1 MKPLFICILLLISSF
16 FINAQ
21 SVNNGNFSS
30 GATGWGC
37 NPETN
42 AESVYGGST
51 SNAVAEIDSEAG
63 LCQTISGFTIGSVYR
78 FSLSYSRRTGGCAG
92 PNPANGIIT
101 ISNGALS
108 ANISSS
114 VSSYSLQSSVF
125 TFTATRTTLTLS
137 IAASFSSPTTCGLI
151 IDNVAI
157 NLYSG
162 LPVELVS
169 FNAHVNGK
177 EDVLEWKTAS
187 ETNNAFFS
195 IERSQDALNWQELQT
210 IKGSG
215 NSGEM
220 KRYSTTVDETI
231 PGICYYRLKQTDYDK
246 TVHYSDAVAVERL
259 EQQTLRIYP
268 VPATDLVYVSGLA
281 GPDLTVSCMDAT
293 GEETALD
300 TRADEQGTGIR
311 TGKLKPGIYTL
322 KLVSGKEVY
331 YRRIIIH

>member
-1 MKPLFICILLLISSF
+1 MKPLFTCILLLISSF

-30 GATGWGC
+30 AATGWGC

-51 SNAVAEIDSEAG
+51 SNGVAEIDSEAG

-78 FSLSYSRRTGGCAG
+78 FSLSYCRRTGGCAG

-125 TFTATRTTLTLS
+125 TFTATRTTLTLT
-137 IAASFSSPTTCGLI
+137 IAANFSSPTTCGLI

-162 LPVELVS
+162 LPIELVS

-187 ETNNAFFS
+187 EINNDFFS
-195 IERSQDALNWQELQT
+195 IERSQDALHWEELQT

-215 NSGEM
+215 NSREI
-220 KRYSTTVDETI
+220 KQYRTTVDETMS
-231 PGICYYRLKQTDYDK
+231 GIYYYRLKQTDYDK
-246 TVHYSDAVAVERL
+246 TLHYSDAVAVERTKKQ
-259 EQQTLRIYP
+259 ELRVYP
-268 VPATDLVYVSGLA
+268 VPATDLVYISGLVE
-281 GPDLTVSCMDAT
+281 PDLTVSCIDAM
-293 GEETALD
+293 GEEIPLND
-300 TRADEQGTGIR
+300 KIYESGTGIH
-311 TGKLKPGIYTL
+311 TSQLKPGVYTL